1 MLGVELTSQ
10 SIDNSNGLCDK
21 MIVKT
26 KDGEEKTY
34 YFEISKVFE
43 GYKKLGL
50 K

>member
-1 MLGVELTSQ
+1 MVGASLLKQSKDYTGGV
-10 SIDNSNGLCDK
+10 CDK
-21 MIVKT
+21 MDVKM
-26 KDGEEKTY
+26 EEGDKKTY